1 VDRGY
6 AHREAMSSVVRA
18 GACFVARLP
27 WSNVPLETRQGE
39 AFDVFAALRSLGE
52 ATAEELPVQFR
63 ASDGEIVPCRFVA
76 VRMSESEA
84 DKSRKRARKERS
96 KHGRVDPRT
105 LEAAGY
111 VFVLTNLPPEI
122 SPESVLDLYRFRWQ
136 VEMKFKTLK
145 SVLHLGN
152 VPVRSPELLRVYV
165 LAKLLVALLIDA
177 LIHTAESFF
186 PWGYPLPPH
195 QLVASD
201 SSAD

>member
-1 VDRGY
+1 
-6 AHREAMSSVVRA
+6 
-18 GACFVARLP
+18 
-27 WSNVPLETRQGE
+27 
-39 AFDVFAALRSLGE
+39 
-52 ATAEELPVQFR
+52 
-63 ASDGEIVPCRFVA
+63 
-76 VRMSESEA
+76 
-84 DKSRKRARKERS
+84 
-96 KHGRVDPRT
+96 
-105 LEAAGY
+105 
-111 VFVLTNLPPEI
+111 
-122 SPESVLDLYRFRWQ
+122 
-136 VEMKFKTLK
+136 MKFKTLK